1 MVSEMIENNNL
12 EEDYKFMKEAL
23 IEAKKSLNTGGI
35 PIGAILVED
44 GVIVGRGHNSLLQK
58 NSTILHAEMDCIENS
73 GRLKGKD
80 YKRCTLYTTL
90 SPCEMCSGTIILYK
104 IPRVVMGENE
114 NLQGPENCLTR
125 AGVELENLD
134 LPECKAL
141 LGNYIAE
148 NPDLWNDEI
157 ERIQK

>member
-1 MVSEMIENNNL
+1 MIENNNL
-12 EEDYKFMKEAL
+12 EADYKFMKEAL
-23 IEAKKSLNTGGI
+23 IEAKKSLKAGGI
-35 PIGAILVED
+35 PIGAILVKD
-44 GVIVGRGHNSLLQK
+44 GIIVGRGHNNLFQK
-58 NSTILHAEMDCIENS
+58 NSSILHAEMDCIENS

-104 IPRVVMGENE
+104 IPRVVIGENE
-114 NLQGPENCLTR
+114 NLHGPENCLTKS
-125 AGVELENLD
+125 GVELENLD
-134 LPECKAL
+134 LPECKEL

-148 NPDLWNDEI
+148 NPDLWNNEI